1 MAHALSCHIFPG
13 PSGKRKAE
21 RQFPPLLFQQFSTLR
36 AVFLRGK
43 QDNLSNSRPWSMITF
58 FTVNGAEWKKEDR
71 KAQTGTFFST

>member
-1 MAHALSCHIFPG
+1 MPSPAIYFPG
-13 PSGKRKAE
+13 LPASV
-21 RQFPPLLFQQFSTLR
+21 RQKGSFQLLLFQQFSTLR